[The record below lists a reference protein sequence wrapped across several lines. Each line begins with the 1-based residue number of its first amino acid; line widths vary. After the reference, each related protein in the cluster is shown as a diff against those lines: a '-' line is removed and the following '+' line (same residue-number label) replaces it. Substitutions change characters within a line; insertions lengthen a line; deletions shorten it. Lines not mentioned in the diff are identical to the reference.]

1 VRTWRRPGWLHRR
14 IAATNQTKART
25 RRLAQ
30 NLIYVTIDL
39 YLFGVFFTIFVVS
52 KRIYVTRHFGTSLSM
67 EAQMGMTSLGGQNL
81 NAHAIMQLKGTLSI
95 ILHDA

>member
-1 VRTWRRPGWLHRR
+1 MRTWRRPGWLHRR

-39 YLFGVFFTIFVVS
+39 YLFGVFFTIFVVL
-52 KRIYVTRHFGTSLSM
+52 KRIYVTKRFETCLSM
-67 EAQMGMTSLGGQNL
+67 EAQMGMTLLGGQNP
-81 NAHAIMQLKGTLSI
+81 NAHAIMQLKGTLSTT
-95 ILHDA
+95 LHAA